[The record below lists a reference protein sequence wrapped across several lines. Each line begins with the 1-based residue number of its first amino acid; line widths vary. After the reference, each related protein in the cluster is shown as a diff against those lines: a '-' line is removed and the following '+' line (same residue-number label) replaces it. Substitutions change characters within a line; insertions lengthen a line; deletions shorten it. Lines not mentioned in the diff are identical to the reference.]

1 MITNFLK
8 VTHQAGGLQTRG
20 GSIDSS
26 HSRHRLVVVDE
37 PLSADQQFW
46 RIRYQILL
54 TEDKVRVQNFIIII
68 ILLLFQPVRCIFL
81 FT

>member
-1 MITNFLK
+1 MQQQSGICMITNVLK
-8 VTHQAGGLQTRG
+8 VTHQAGGLQARG

-46 RIRYQILL
+46 CIRNQILL
-54 TEDKVRVQNFIIII
+54 TEDKVHVQNFNY
-68 ILLLFQPVRCIFL
+68 FSRSDA
-81 FT
+81 